1 MAITIF
7 SIHISDLHNA
17 TNYSEIQLFADD
29 ENLFYSSNS
38 LKDIEK
44 KVNFDLK
51 NIVQWLRANKISL
64 NTDKTEIIL
73 LRAKKVETENI

>member
-17 TNYSEIQLFADD
+17 TTYSEIQLFADD
-29 ENLFYSSNS
+29 ENLFYSRNS

-44 KVNFDLK
+44 KVNFDLR